1 MIVKLLRLIRSLKL
15 SSPYVEL
22 IELFLINSK
31 SLLLYFIT
39 PKKLL
44 VTIISSRA
52 QDILKFIM
60 K

>member
-22 IELFLINSK
+22 IELFLIHSK